1 MCGDSL
7 FDAIELRHCGPLSD
21 PLFIDLH
28 GLAARKE
35 ATATGDNRGPR
46 ELSVRHKR
54 CRIRNRAIEGD
65 PISLWSSCSLR
76 TKAAARSLRSHGDR
90 RPLWQLPIG
99 AHEVTGVTVR
109 VTLEI
114 VLVLGLGFP
123 EVAGGRDLCNHLAG
137 P

>member
-35 ATATGDNRGPR
+35 AI
-46 ELSVRHKR
+46 RHKR